1 MSRTL
6 EGRTA
11 VATIAAQLLEDAE
24 RGTRSYNVKFGS
36 EIEKEILASG
46 VITSTPERKTNF
58 KVWVLLIAFCVVGIY
73 YGIEYSK
80 NKVTGFA
87 VESKEGL
94 LMFDSTV
101 VFHCVEN
108 EKQYTCKTNKRGNFE
123 IRLPSGNY
131 KFWVKDHGSL
141 ETARVQV
148 TVDGESNYRVT
159 SFKK

>member
-1 MSRTL
+1 MSNTI
-6 EGRTA
+6 EGRTP
-11 VATIAAQLLEDAE
+11 VSIIADQVLKDLIN
-24 RGTRSYNVKFGS
+24 GTRKYTRPKSK
-36 EIEKEILASG
+36 IENIVALDAQKKS
-46 VITSTPERKTNF
+46 RTNF
-58 KVWVLLIAFCVVGIY
+58 RACILLLAFCVVVIY
-73 YGIEYSK
+73 CGIEYCK

-87 VESKEGL
+87 VDAKSGL

-101 VFHCVEN
+101 VFHNMEN
-108 EKQYTCKTNKRGNFE
+108 EKQYACKTNKRGNFN

-148 TVDGESNYRVT
+148 SVEGESNYRIT

>member
-1 MSRTL
+1 MSKTVD
-6 EGRTA
+6 GRSA
-11 VATIAAQLLEDAE
+11 VAMAAAQMLEDTKYGK
-24 RGTRSYNVKFGS
+24 RYNVKFGS

-46 VITSTPERKTNF
+46 VITSTPERKNNF
-58 KVWVLLIAFCVVGIY
+58 KAWVLLIAFCVVGIY

-87 VESKEGL
+87 VESKKGL
-94 LMFDSTV
+94 LMVNSTV

-108 EKQYTCKTNKRGNFE
+108 EKQYTCKTNRRGNFE

-148 TVDGESNYRVT
+148 TVDGESNYKVT

>member
-1 MSRTL
+1 MSKVSKGGTP
-6 EGRTA
+6 
-11 VATIAAQLLEDAE
+11 VAKIAAQLLEDAKQG
-24 RGTRSYNVKFGS
+24 RRSYNVKFGS
-36 EIEKEILASG
+36 EIEKEILAS
-46 VITSTPERKTNF
+46 ISERKTNF

-73 YGIEYSK
+73 YGLEYSK

-87 VESKEGL
+87 VDAKSGL

-101 VFHCVEN
+101 VFHNMEN
-108 EKQYTCKTNKRGNFE
+108 EKQYTCKTNKRGDFN

-148 TVDGESNYRVT
+148 SVEGESNYRVT